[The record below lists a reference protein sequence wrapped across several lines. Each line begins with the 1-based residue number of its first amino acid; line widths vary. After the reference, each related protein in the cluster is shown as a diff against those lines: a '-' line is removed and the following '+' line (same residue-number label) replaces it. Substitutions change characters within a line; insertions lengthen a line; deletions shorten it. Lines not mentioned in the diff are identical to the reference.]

1 MIDYNN
7 IPHSIRIVSF
17 RSSWMPQTK
26 EQERPAAKTC
36 PIKYP
41 AYDGTQPECF
51 HDCALYD
58 SRNNRC
64 GLLPDTVK
72 TKNINAA
79 RHPEHRLFAGLVRV
93 PEPNKK
99 P

>member
-1 MIDYNN
+1 MNYTRFH
-7 IPHSIRIVSF
+7 PSHRITF
-17 RSSWMPQTK
+17 RPSWMPQTK
-26 EQERPAAKTC
+26 EHERPTAKTC

-58 SRNNRC
+58 GQNNRC

-72 TKNINAA
+72 TKINAA
-79 RHPEHRLFAGLVRV
+79 RHEVNRR
-93 PEPNKK
+93 
-99 P
+99 

>member
-1 MIDYNN
+1 MNDTHFH
-7 IPHSIRIVSF
+7 PSHRITF
-17 RSSWMPQTK
+17 RPSWMPQTK
-26 EQERPAAKTC
+26 EQERPATKTC

-41 AYDGTQPECF
+41 AYNGTQPECF

-72 TKNINAA
+72 TKSINAA
-79 RHPEHRLFAGLVRV
+79 RREVGRR
-93 PEPNKK
+93 
-99 P
+99 